1 MKAALLAAGI
11 ALAFAGQARA
21 QSVMVKGLVAHPVAL
36 DSTALSALKQTSFS
50 GSFDS
55 MAGKQT
61 HRWTGPLLLDVLNQ
75 AVITDEPGK
84 RTHIRHVIL
93 AEGLDGYAA
102 AIAIGEIEP
111 KGEGKSVMVALT
123 QDDKPMKA
131 PRIVVPG
138 DASFTRCVHDLAVL
152 EVR

>member
-1 MKAALLAAGI
+1 MKAALLACSVLLAAAG
-11 ALAFAGQARA
+11 AARA
-21 QSVMVKGLVAHPVAL
+21 QSVMVKGMVAHPGAM
-36 DSTALSALKQTSFS
+36 DMTALSALKQTSFS

-75 AVITDEPGK
+75 AVITDAPGK
-84 RTHIRHVIL
+84 RTHIRHAIL
-93 AEGLDGYAA
+93 AEGSDGYAA

-111 KGEGKSVMVALT
+111 KGAGKPVIVALT
-123 QDDKPMKA
+123 QDGKPMKA
-131 PRIVVPG
+131 PRLIVPG
-138 DASFTRCVHDLAVL
+138 DASLTRCVHDLAVL